1 MKKNRLFILL
11 ILTVFIF
18 SCAEKKTPTNQSES
32 VQKTQTS
39 PSKITYFKIK
49 KDFTR
54 RVDKGFAIVT
64 LDLKTGIET
73 EYKNHSYK
81 KYVLM
86 DSPNLHPSGKKVVT
100 HIRRTE
106 NAPRTIVEV
115 ELEGGEVRELLN
127 IAPQSLLPRYSPEGD
142 RIVYQDP
149 MNEDNHTRVVIYD
162 IDEEKGEHLP
172 CNGLRCWQP
181 DWHPDGT
188 KVVFVEDSKKLIEYD
203 LSSNTKTTRYALK
216 ESQSGIEI
224 VDPRYSPDG
233 ESILFLESKI
243 KNISPKNYREQDVDK
258 LILLDKQDNT
268 TEVFKRKGIG
278 SVEWCTDSK
287 HFIYS
292 LFNFNDR
299 KNMSELHLL
308 KLNEKSSTIIKSF
321 DQKYMKLP
329 VYCS

>member
-149 MNEDNHTRVVIYD
+149 MNEDNHTRS
-162 IDEEKGEHLP
+162 EEH
-172 CNGLRCWQP
+172 
-181 DWHPDGT
+181 T
-188 KVVFVEDSKKLIEYD
+188 
-203 LSSNTKTTRYALK
+203 
-216 ESQSGIEI
+216 
-224 VDPRYSPDG
+224 
-233 ESILFLESKI
+233 
-243 KNISPKNYREQDVDK
+243 
-258 LILLDKQDNT
+258 
-268 TEVFKRKGIG
+268 
-278 SVEWCTDSK
+278 
-287 HFIYS
+287 
-292 LFNFNDR
+292 
-299 KNMSELHLL
+299 SELQSH
-308 KLNEKSSTIIKSF
+308 
-321 DQKYMKLP
+321 
-329 VYCS
+329 